1 MTTLRPPS
9 RRAVLGSAAAVMSA
23 AGRRASRA
31 AEPVRIGFSIARTG
45 YLGVASPVM
54 LQSIQLWRDEVNARG
69 GLKIAG
75 DASRQVELIYYDDE
89 SDPTKAAEIYGRLIG
104 REHVD
109 LLLAPFGTPF
119 HIAIAPI
126 IERHRFPLIAA
137 SALSTLLRDLQVRYM
152 FFTQPLPDT
161 YGAVIADFMVAQ
173 KLKSAA
179 VLTLQL
185 PASLET
191 RKFLEPRLK
200 AAGISIVEDVDYASS
215 ITDMTGMLSSVK
227 AAAPDAV
234 IGLSYPNDG
243 ALYMGTAREL
253 GIAAKMQFLLIG
265 PSEAFFAKKFSK
277 AEIDGV
283 MTIGEWSPKQTRW
296 PGARAFSDA
305 YAAKWNEPP
314 DYLDSVINY
323 VACQILEQAV
333 GQVGLDHG
341 KLRDAIAQGTFSTIK
356 GPIRFEHQVNVATE
370 AGLLQI
376 QGGEIEI
383 VWPADIA
390 TAAFRPKAKWA

>member
-1 MTTLRPPS
+1 MTASLPTS
-9 RRAVLGSAAAVMSA
+9 RRAVLGGLAAAVSA
-23 AGRRASRA
+23 GAHRTARA
-31 AEPVRIGFSIARTG
+31 ADPVRIGFSIARTG

-54 LQSIQLWRDEVNARG
+54 LQSIELWRDQVNARG

-75 DASRQVELIYYDDE
+75 AGLRPVELVYYDDE

-104 REHVD
+104 REQVD

-126 IERHRFPLIAA
+126 IERHRVPLIAA
-137 SALSTLLRDLQVRYM
+137 SALSTLLRDLRVRYM

-161 YGAVIADFMVAQ
+161 YGAVIADFMAAQ
-173 KLKSAA
+173 KLQSAA

-200 AAGISIVEDVDYASS
+200 AAGISIVEDADYAPS
-215 ITDMTGMLSSVK
+215 ITDMTGLLSAVK

-234 IGLSYPNDG
+234 IGLSYPDDA

-253 GIAAKMQFLLIG
+253 GITSKMQFLLIG
-265 PSEAFFAKKFSK
+265 PSEAFFARKFSK

-333 GQVGLDHG
+333 GQVGLDHA
-341 KLRDAIAQGTFSTIK
+341 KLRDAIAGGTFSTIK
-356 GPIRFEHQVNVATE
+356 GPVRFENQVNVATE

-376 QGGEIEI
+376 QDGEIEI
-383 VWPADIA
+383 VWPGDIA
-390 TAAFRPKAKWA
+390 TARFRPKAKWA